1 MTSKAFNLLSYKTFV
16 KNILI
21 YQYIYIYI
29 YFNAR
34 SLIGIKNNWEYEKN
48 K

>member
-21 YQYIYIYI
+21 YQYIYIF
-29 YFNAR
+29 FNAR

>member
-21 YQYIYIYI
+21 YQYIYI
-29 YFNAR
+29 NAR